1 MKLSKNQ
8 KGFGLIEG
16 LLVVIALTLLFG
28 VGYYVYSQN
37 NKKNEN
43 RQDAAA
49 SEQSQNDGQAAVKQK
64 TEYFEFKELG
74 VKIPLSK
81 ELAGL
86 DSQMES
92 NYLYLTTNA
101 IIASKN
107 KCDPNNTFSDTSSKS
122 FASLSRQTGI
132 YPKNP
137 GIDDGSLLKQFDGF
151 YITAS
156 YPNGYGCADNA
167 SGSQLNDYTDKVM
180 SAQKALGQAFKSAE
194 EIQ

>member
-1 MKLSKNQ
+1 MRLYKNQ
-8 KGFGLIEG
+8 KGFGLVEG
-16 LLVVIALTLLFG
+16 LLIVIALTLIAG
-28 VGYYVYSQN
+28 VGYYVYSSRKDN
-37 NKKNEN
+37 SSKTNEQITSQPAAEAKQ
-43 RQDAAA
+43 QD
-49 SEQSQNDGQAAVKQK
+49 
-64 TEYFEFKELG
+64 EYFEFKELG

-86 DSQMES
+86 DSQTES
-92 NYLYLTTNA
+92 NYLYLTTDA
-101 IIASKN
+101 ITASKN
-107 KCDPNNTFSDTSSKS
+107 RCDPNNTFNDVSSKS